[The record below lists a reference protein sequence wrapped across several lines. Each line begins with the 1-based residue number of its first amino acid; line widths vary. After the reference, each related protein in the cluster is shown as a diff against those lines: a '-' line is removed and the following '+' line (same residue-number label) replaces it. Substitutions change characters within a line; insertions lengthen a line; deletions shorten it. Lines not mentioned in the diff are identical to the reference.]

1 MCCACTFL
9 SPLQLIAHRLINA
22 PRHSWTNRHQS
33 VCGTNVQQLSLRA
46 GTFGLSLPPLDLRVH
61 EFLRRDEKKKRSW
74 CGGLATWNRH
84 GVGMGKLQKPDIDMR
99 REVTPKPPCF
109 TTIVPNSE
117 RWLRPSHLRTGLG
130 VLSSDLRMRERW
142 GDTVDRHPNARKD
155 ALP

>member
-1 MCCACTFL
+1 M
-9 SPLQLIAHRLINA
+9 Q

-46 GTFGLSLPPLDLRVH
+46 GTFGLSAPPSRSIWNPRVH
-61 EFLRRDEKKKRSW
+61 DFLRRDEKKKKKIVVW
-74 CGGLATWNRH
+74 GVGYTWNRH

-99 REVTPKPPCF
+99 QEVTPEPPCF

-117 RWLRPSHLRTGLG
+117 RWLRPSHLKTGLG
-130 VLSSDLRMRERW
+130 VLSSDLRMQERW
-142 GDTVDRHPNARKD
+142 GDTVDRHPRGRKD